1 MQAIVRHGAVVL
13 LRCLSYFKGGG
24 AKLCLRLAFTTG
36 FLCLN
41 NAWPIFA

>member
-24 AKLCLRLAFTTG
+24 AKLCLRLV
-36 FLCLN
+36 LQQV
-41 NAWPIFA
+41 FAV